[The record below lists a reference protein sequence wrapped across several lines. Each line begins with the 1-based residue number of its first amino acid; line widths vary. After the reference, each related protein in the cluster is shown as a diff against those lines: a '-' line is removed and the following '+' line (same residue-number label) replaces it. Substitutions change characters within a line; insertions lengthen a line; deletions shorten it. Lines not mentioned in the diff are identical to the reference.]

1 MCAPPSAFR
10 SVPGRGERSPDP
22 DSPARGLSGIGP
34 NGIAL
39 AEDVKGT
46 SEESVR
52 LKQELTV
59 ETRHG
64 DVVAVIEPI
73 GFINAHTVETFDT
86 ALRAVLDSGRY
97 DVVMNARSLAYV
109 ASAGLGALVGTIE
122 EIRENGGDLRIC
134 ELSDSVAAI
143 FEMVGLPHLF
153 RIFPTEEEAVSSFVV
168 EA

>member
-1 MCAPPSAFR
+1 VETRHRPKRDSLSLTFR
-10 SVPGRGERSPDP
+10 ERTLGES
-22 DSPARGLSGIGP
+22 L
-34 NGIAL
+34 
-39 AEDVKGT
+39 K
-46 SEESVR
+46 

-59 ETRHG
+59 ETREG
-64 DVVAVIEPI
+64 NTVAILVPI

-86 ALRAVLDSGRY
+86 ALRSVLDRGRY
-97 DVVMNARSLAYV
+97 EVVINARSLAYV

-153 RIFPTEEEAVSSFVV
+153 KIFKTEDEAVSSFLVK
-168 EA
+168 A